1 MEVTLRDKQCGLVK
15 NEDIGK
21 TLNLSGWVFRR
32 RDHGGLIFVDMRD
45 VTGIVQVV
53 FSPEISAEAHEKAGD
68 IKQEYVIRVT
78 GKVEKRPVGT
88 ENPGIPTGEIEVLV
102 STFDIL
108 NTCKTLPFQLDDEET
123 NESLRLKYRYLDMR
137 RPEIQKI
144 FIERSRAYKVTRDYF
159 VSNGFYEFE
168 TPFFTKNTPEGARD
182 FIVPSRLNPGMFYA
196 LPQSP
201 QLFKQ
206 ILMIAGFDKYFQIA
220 RCFRDEDLRADRQPE
235 FTQIDVEMSFVD
247 VDDII
252 AMGEGLIKGLYEAL
266 KGESLQI
273 PFMRMPYDDA
283 MEKYGT
289 DKPDLRFEL
298 PMIEL
303 TDIFKETEFGVFK
316 KTAESNGAI
325 KSLVLKD
332 KTLSRKDLDTAVD
345 ISKEMG
351 AGGLIWIRK
360 ENGVLQS
367 PIVKYLKDNE
377 KLAMDERLGLSDG
390 DVTFIIADKR
400 NKTNEIMGKFR
411 LYLGEKYGLIRQGEF
426 RFLWVVDFPLLEYS
440 EEEKRYM
447 ARHHPFTSP
456 QRNIRDFK
464 GDYESIK
471 AKAYDLVLN
480 GVEIGGGSIRI
491 FRMDD
496 QMEMFRLLNIKE
508 EEANEKFGFLLE
520 ALEMG
525 APPHGGIAFGFDRI
539 LMMLMRLDSIR
550 DVIPFPKTQK
560 GTCLL
565 SGAPSRIAQ
574 KQLNELKIRT
584 TAESAQ

>member
-1 MEVTLRDKQCGLVK
+1 LRDKQCGLIR

-21 TLNLSGWVFRR
+21 TLTLSGWVFRR
-32 RDHGGLIFVDMRD
+32 RDHGGLIFADLRD

-53 FSPEISAEAHEKAGD
+53 FSPEISGEAHEKAGD

-78 GKVEKRPVGT
+78 GKVEKRPEGT
-88 ENPGIPTGEIEVLV
+88 DNPSIPTGEIEVLV

-108 NTCKTLPFQLDDEET
+108 NTCKTLPFQLDEEEP
-123 NESLRLKYRYLDMR
+123 NESLRLRYRYLDMR

-144 FIERSRAYKVTRDYF
+144 FIGRSRAYKVTRDYF
-159 VSNGFYEFE
+159 ESKGFYEFE

-182 FIVPSRLNPGMFYA
+182 FLVPSRLNPGTFYA

-206 ILMIAGFDKYFQIA
+206 ILMISGFDKYFQIA

-252 AMGEGLIKGLYEAL
+252 AVSEGLMEDLYEAL
-266 KGESLQI
+266 KGEALQI

-283 MEKYGT
+283 MENYGT

-298 PMIEL
+298 SMTDL

-316 KTAESNGAI
+316 KTVESNGAI
-325 KSLVLKD
+325 KCLVLKG

-345 ISKEMG
+345 VAKEMG

-367 PIVKYLKDNE
+367 PIVKYLRDNE
-377 KLAMDERLGLSDG
+377 KQIMDERLGLSDG
-390 DVTFIIADKR
+390 DVTFIMADKR
-400 NKTNEIMGKFR
+400 NSVNEIMGRFR
-411 LYLGEKYGLIRQGEF
+411 LYLGEKYGLIRKGEF

-440 EEEKRYM
+440 EEEKRFM

-456 QRNIRDFK
+456 QESIGGFE

-496 QMEMFRLLNIKE
+496 QMEMFKLLNIKE
-508 EEANEKFGFLLE
+508 EEAIEKFGFLLE

-539 LMMLMRLDSIR
+539 LMMLMGLDSIR

-565 SGAPSRIAQ
+565 TGAPSKIAQ

-584 TAESAQ
+584 TAEPA

>member
-1 MEVTLRDKQCGLVK
+1 MRDKQCGLVG

-21 TLNLSGWVFRR
+21 TLTLSGWVFRR
-32 RDHGGLIFVDMRD
+32 RDHGGLIFVDLRD
-45 VTGIVQVV
+45 VTGVVQVV
-53 FSPEISAEAHEKAGD
+53 FSPDISKEAHEMAGD
-68 IKQEYVIRVT
+68 IKHEYVIRIA
-78 GKVEKRPVGT
+78 GKVRKRPEGT
-88 ENPGIPTGEIEVLV
+88 ENPAMNTGDVEVLV
-102 STFDIL
+102 DELEIL
-108 NTCKTLPFQLDDEET
+108 NTCKTLPFQLDEEEP
-123 NESLRLKYRYLDMR
+123 NETLRLKYRYLDMR

-144 FIERSRAYKVTRDYF
+144 FVGRSNAYKITRDYF
-159 VSNGFYEFE
+159 VDNGFYEFE

-182 FIVPSRLNPGMFYA
+182 FVVPSRLNQGMFYA

-206 ILMIAGFDKYFQIA
+206 ILMISGFDKYFQIA

-235 FTQIDVEMSFVD
+235 FTQVDVEMSFVD

-252 AMGEGLIKGLYEAL
+252 ALSEGYVKALHEAL
-266 KGESLQI
+266 RGETLQA
-273 PFMRMPYDDA
+273 PFQRMSYSDA
-283 MEKYGT
+283 MENYGT

-298 PMIEL
+298 TMTDL

-316 KTAESNGAI
+316 KTIDGGGAV
-325 KSLVLKD
+325 KCLVLRG

-345 ISKEMG
+345 VAKEIG
-351 AGGLIWIRK
+351 SGGLIWIRK
-360 ENGVLQS
+360 EKGVLQS

-377 KLAMDERLGLSDG
+377 KSAMDDKLSLLDG
-390 DVTFIIADKR
+390 DVVFIMADKR
-400 NKTNEIMGKFR
+400 DAVNEMMGRFR
-411 LYLGEKYGLIRQGEF
+411 LYLGEKYGLIRYGEF
-426 RFLWVVDFPLLEYS
+426 RFLWIVDFPLLEYS
-440 EEEKRYM
+440 EEEKRYI

-456 QRNIRDFK
+456 KVSIRGFE

-496 QMEMFRLLNIKE
+496 QLEMFRLLNIKE

-525 APPHGGIAFGFDRI
+525 APPHGGIAFGFDRM
-539 LMMLMRLDSIR
+539 LMMLLGRDSIR
-550 DVIPFPKTQK
+550 DVIPFPKTQR

-565 SGAPSRIAQ
+565 TGAPTKIAQ
-574 KQLNELKIRT
+574 KQLNELKIRV
-584 TAESAQ
+584 ALEK

>member
-32 RDHGGLIFVDMRD
+32 RDHGGLIFVDIRD

-78 GKVEKRPVGT
+78 GKVEKRPEGT
-88 ENPGIPTGEIEVLV
+88 ENLGIPTGEIEVLV

-108 NTCKTLPFQLDDEET
+108 NTCKTLPFQLDDEEP

-144 FIERSRAYKVTRDYF
+144 FIGRSSAYKVTRDYF
-159 VSNGFYEFE
+159 VSKGFYEFE
-168 TPFFTKNTPEGARD
+168 TPFFTKSTPEGARD
-182 FIVPSRLNPGMFYA
+182 FIVPSRLNTGMFYA

-252 AMGEGLIKGLYEAL
+252 AMSEGLIKDLYEAL
-266 KGESLQI
+266 KGEPLQI
-273 PFMRMPYDDA
+273 PFMRMSYDDA

-316 KTAESNGAI
+316 KTIESGGAI

-345 ISKEMG
+345 VAKEIG

-390 DVTFIIADKR
+390 DVTFIMADKR
-400 NKTNEIMGKFR
+400 GKANENMGKFR
-411 LYLGEKYGLIRQGEF
+411 LYLGGKYELIKTDEF

-456 QRNIRDFK
+456 QGNIRDFK

-496 QMEMFRLLNIKE
+496 QMEMFKLLNIKE
-508 EEANEKFGFLLE
+508 EEAIEKFGFLLE

-550 DVIPFPKTQK
+550 DVIPFPKTQR

-565 SGAPSRIAQ
+565 TGAPSRIAQ

-584 TAESAQ
+584 TAEST